1 LLITDLKSQLMM
13 VAGTFVLCE
22 LLRLL
27 FGKFFHHSHNNQHW
41 VHTSKTPRVGGIA
54 IFIASFVTLLPQIIM
69 NGIESSVL
77 VFIFFIIPI
86 FCLGMLED
94 WLGDIRAKTR
104 LMLTSV
110 MVILASVAFL
120 DLDVEKG
127 GTLTLLLLVI
137 FSGAG
142 IGLIHG
148 SNLIDGLNGLSATW
162 AIAAL
167 IIFGGMLA
175 DIPVLNTSQS
185 LGVAGT
191 ATVFTSCFLGF
202 LISNF
207 PAGRVFLGDAGA
219 YLAGGV
225 VFFVAALIVLNTSD
239 YRVWSQVVAI
249 VSFPI
254 LELTWTF
261 VRRYCDDKTKV
272 FQPDKKH
279 LHTMVNHSLA
289 IIFPLWTTKTTN
301 NIASIALVG
310 TVVQST
316 WWAAVLM
323 PHSLWGCAVTLLFIP
338 TIYFCAT
345 LLVHVILKR
354 ETR

>member
-1 LLITDLKSQLMM
+1 MTDLNSQLMM
-13 VAGTFVLCE
+13 VTGTFVLCE

-27 FGKFFHHSHNNQHW
+27 FGKFFHHSNNNQHW

-54 IFIASFVTLLPQIIM
+54 IFTASFLTLVTQIII
-69 NGIESSVL
+69 NGAESSVL
-77 VFIFFIIPI
+77 VFLFFAVPI
-86 FCLGMLED
+86 FSLGMLED

-120 DLDVEKG
+120 DLDVAKG
-127 GTLTLLLLVI
+127 GTLTLLFLVI

-148 SNLIDGLNGLSATW
+148 TNLIDGLNGLSATW

-175 DIPVLNTSQS
+175 DIPVLNTSQN

-202 LISNF
+202 LLSNF

-219 YLAGGV
+219 YLGGGV
-225 VFFVAALIVLNTSD
+225 VFFVAAMIVLNTTD

-261 VRRYCDDKTKV
+261 VRRYRDDRTKV

-279 LHTMVNHSLA
+279 LHTMVNLSLA
-289 IIFPLWTTKTTN
+289 IIFPLWSNKTIN
-301 NIASIALVG
+301 NVASMIVVG

-316 WWAAVLM
+316 WWVAVLM
-323 PHSLWGCAVTLLFIP
+323 PRSFWGCALTLLVIP
-338 TIYFCAT
+338 FIYFGAT
-345 LLVHVILKR
+345 LLAHLILKR
-354 ETR
+354 DTR